1 MYKSKRAK
9 ATDIPK
15 KVKDKVWERDHERCI
30 YCGSHNAMPNAHA
43 LLSRAQGGLGIE
55 QNVVTLCSMCHRI
68 YDQGSVAQKEAYAR
82 QLRKPIIDDFIEH
95 YLCIIYGEDFER
107 GIRYEA
113 HRKIK

>member
-15 KVKDKVWERDHERCI
+15 KVKDKVWQRDHERCI
-30 YCGSHNAMPNAHA
+30 YCGYSYAMPNAHY
-43 LLSRAQGGLGIE
+43 LSRQKGGKGIE
-55 QNVVTLCSMCHRI
+55 QNIVTLCLTCHSV
-68 YDQGSVAQKEAYAR
+68 YDQGSNDVKKYYAGKIG
-82 QLRKPIIDDFIEH
+82 KPIIDDYIKS
-95 YLCIIYGEDFER
+95 YLSSIYGEDFER

>member
-1 MYKSKRAK
+1 MYKSKRSR

-30 YCGSHNAMPNAHA
+30 YCGSRYAMPNAHA

-55 QNVVTLCSMCHRI
+55 QNIVTLCLTCHSV
-68 YDQGSVAQKEAYAR
+68 YDKGSNEVKKYYAGKIG
-82 QLRKPIIDDFIEH
+82 KPIIDDYIKS
-95 YLCIIYGEDFER
+95 YLSSIYGEDFER